1 MSRPDL
7 DALLPRLQQGERAA
21 FEQLVRQLHTNLNS
35 VARSMLSHAEA
46 EEAVQDA
53 WLSVYR
59 NIGGFEGRS
68 ALKTWITRIV
78 INECRMRL
86 RKAGREI
93 NLDTDVEGPDA
104 LANRFQD
111 NGHWRQMPIAWD
123 NFHAPEQILEE
134 QDLRDCMEKNLQR
147 MPAQQR
153 LMIELRD
160 IQGLS
165 FEDICNMLDIS
176 ASNARVLLHRARA
189 QLFGVVEHY
198 QETGEC

>member
-1 MSRPDL
+1 MTQTDL
-7 DALLPRLQQGERAA
+7 DTLLPRLQQGDRAA
-21 FEQLVRQLHTNLNS
+21 FESLVKRLHNNLINI
-35 VARSMLSHAEA
+35 ALSMLAHGEA

-93 NLDTDVEGPDA
+93 NLDTDAEGPDA

-111 NGHWRQMPIAWD
+111 NGHWQQAPVAWN
-123 NFHAPEQILEE
+123 NFHSPEQILEE
-134 QDLRDCMEKNLQR
+134 TDLRECMEKNLVR
-147 MPAQQR
+147 MPPQQR

-160 IQGLS
+160 IQGLP
-165 FEDICNMLDIS
+165 FDDICNMLDIS
-176 ASNARVLLHRARA
+176 ASNARVLLHRART
-189 QLFGVVEHY
+189 LIFGVVEHY

>member
-1 MSRPDL
+1 MIAAEL
-7 DALLPRLQQGERAA
+7 DALLPRLRQGDRAA
-21 FEQLVRQLHTNLNS
+21 FEILVRKLHGNLNS
-35 VARSMLSHAEA
+35 VARSMLSNGEA

-53 WLSVYR
+53 WISVYR

-68 ALKTWITRIV
+68 TLKTWITRIV

-93 NLDTDVEGPDA
+93 NLDWDVEGPDA
-104 LANRFQD
+104 LADRFQA
-111 NGHWRQMPIAWD
+111 NGHWQQMPVTWD
-123 NFHAPEQILEE
+123 FQAPEQILEE
-134 QDLRDCMEKNLQR
+134 QDLRECMEKNLQK
-147 MPAQQR
+147 MAPQQR

-189 QLFGVVEHY
+189 QIFGVVEHY

>member
-1 MSRPDL
+1 MSHADL
-7 DALLPRLQQGERAA
+7 DALLPRLRQGDRAA
-21 FEQLVRQLHTNLNS
+21 FELLVRALHSNLNS

-53 WLSVYR
+53 WVSVYR
-59 NIGGFEGRS
+59 NIRGFEGRS

-93 NLDTDVEGPDA
+93 NLDLDVEGPDA
-104 LANRFQD
+104 LANRFQE
-111 NGHWRQMPIAWD
+111 NGHWQHTPVAWD

-134 QDLRDCMEKNLQR
+134 QDLRECMEKNLQR
-147 MPAQQR
+147 MPPQQR

-160 IQGLS
+160 IQGQT
-165 FEDICNMLDIS
+165 FDDICNMLDIS

-189 QLFGVVEHY
+189 QLFGVIEHY